1 MNKGFSGLFVLFAL
15 FSTLGYLLYGDT
27 AESNVLLS
35 LPKKGTKAVFA
46 NVAQLGMVIVC
57 TGVYP
62 IMMSPMI
69 APVRS
74 SETLRPWTG
83 LVTIGI
89 VMSSAVAAL
98 FCKLN
103 EIDLGTLNVVNGSL
117 CAGVFVGVVPAL
129 IGTQILGRN
138 QIVMGTLAVVGLIL
152 GIAGLVWT
160 DNETEN
166 VFCLHDHIKTI
177 NNQ

>member
-1 MNKGFSGLFVLFAL
+1 MGELRL
-15 FSTLGYLLYGDT
+15 YLQ
-27 AESNVLLS
+27 
-35 LPKKGTKAVFA
+35 
-46 NVAQLGMVIVC
+46 VAQLGMVIVC

-138 QIVMGTLAVVGLIL
+138 QIVMGTLAVIAVIV
-152 GIAGLVWT
+152 GIAGRTWT
-160 DNETEN
+160 DNYATD
-166 VFCLHDHIKTI
+166 VKCLR
-177 NNQ
+177 